1 MQVSKKFGLLL
12 FGLVA
17 ASMTQ
22 LAPAYG
28 QSKDEKAML
37 ADETIE
43 FGENFVL
50 SLGGKLYD
58 NTWVATNQP
67 LPDGANPAYPKSLA
81 TVPTDTWRCVS
92 CHGWD
97 YKGTDGALGKT
108 SKESAFRSLTSLAG
122 KEPEE
127 IAKLIKAPPHRLP
140 DGVNID
146 LVADVLSLF
155 ISLGQ
160 YDRDSFLDT
169 TGNAKGDIVKG
180 RDIFEGACM
189 NCHRPDGRSQLT
201 GEAGDRSSLGWI
213 ARNRPEQAMHKI
225 LNGVPGADMLAVR
238 FLHGDQVA
246 NVLAYLQTLDP
257 NEK

>member
-1 MQVSKKFGLLL
+1 MLSPKKFGLLL
-12 FGLVA
+12 LAITTIG
-17 ASMTQ
+17 MTV
-22 LAPAYG
+22 LTSAYG
-28 QSKDEKAML
+28 QSKDEKAIL
-37 ADETIE
+37 EDETIE

-58 NTWVATNQP
+58 NTWSTTNQP
-67 LPDGANPAYPKSLA
+67 FPDGSNPAYPKSQS

-97 YKGTDGALGKT
+97 YQGTDGALGKV
-108 SKESAFRSLTSLAG
+108 SKDKAFRSLTSLAG
-122 KEPEE
+122 REPEE

-160 YDRDSFLDT
+160 YDRDSFFDA
-169 TGNAKGDIVKG
+169 TGKASGDVVKG

-238 FLHGDQVA
+238 FLNGDQIADVF
-246 NVLAYLQTLDP
+246 AYLQTLDP
-257 NEK
+257 NEN